1 MIRLALL
8 LIIFLLGTFS
18 TPTFASMGSTG
29 GGHSSGGHMGGGG
42 SIGGSFHSSSSTDS
56 GSDSGNG
63 FDVFG
68 PMIPY
73 HAHHIIVSNLILNI
87 IIGLVIAIIYYIVL
101 RRTTNLSRK
110 WTIIISLISGF
121 GIPEIALFL
130 LFILPD
136 MINSVNSITPVQSQH
151 DLLLQQNQSPSDFER
166 HLKLE
171 MHMGAPK
178 ENSDIMQD
186 NYAKAQYLYGNLIR
200 QYVAGNHNLS
210 SLKEY
215 LAGPFYRNM
224 VKEIKLKAS
233 QQTIDDVIVNKTV
246 INRWAKC
253 DDLTLIQI
261 TAYGND
267 SENQANSNFDSSF
280 SRKTWT
286 DYVVFDQD
294 LKIVNLI
301 YGEHF
306 HLNGQDF
313 NNDPGLSKGKYEEHD
328 LRDHE
333 HDMFN

>member
-1 MIRLALL
+1 MIRLRLALL
-8 LIIFLLGTFS
+8 LIIFLLGNFS

-29 GGHSSGGHMGGGG
+29 GGHTGGSHLGGGG
-42 SIGGSFHSSSSTDS
+42 STVGSLT
-56 GSDSGNG
+56 
-63 FDVFG
+63 
-68 PMIPY
+68 
-73 HAHHIIVSNLILNI
+73 
-87 IIGLVIAIIYYIVL
+87 IGLVMAIICYTLLYTVL
-101 RRTTNLSRK
+101 KRTTNLNRK
-110 WTIIISLISGF
+110 LIIMLGLIGGCSMIVLISGF
-121 GIPEIALFL
+121 SIINIALFL
-130 LFILPD
+130 CILPD
-136 MINSVNSITPVQSQH
+136 LNKGINSSTPAKSHKDINSSTQIKSQH
-151 DLLLQQNQSPSDFER
+151 DLLLQQNQAPSDFER
-166 HLKLE
+166 HLKLD
-171 MHMGAPK
+171 MHIGAPK
-178 ENSDIMQD
+178 ENSDIMQH

-200 QYVAGNHNLS
+200 QYVAGNHDLS

-215 LAGPFYRNM
+215 LAEPFYHNM
-224 VKEIKLKAS
+224 IKEIKLKAS

-246 INRWAKC
+246 INRWTKY

-313 NNDPGLSKGKYEEHD
+313 NNDPGLSKGKYKEHD
-328 LRDHE
+328 LRNNE
-333 HDMFN
+333 HDMFK

>member
-1 MIRLALL
+1 MIRFALL
-8 LIIFLLGTFS
+8 LIIFLLGNFS

-29 GGHSSGGHMGGGG
+29 GGHSSGSNMA
-42 SIGGSFHSSSSTDS
+42 GSFHSNSLTGSNSSYSD
-56 GSDSGNG
+56 SDSGNG
-63 FDVFG
+63 FDVFS
-68 PMIPY
+68 PMLPY
-73 HAHHIIVSNLILNI
+73 HNQYIIVPNLLLNI
-87 IIGLVIAIIYYIVL
+87 IIGLVIASIYYVVL
-101 RRTTNLSRK
+101 RRTTNLNRK
-110 WTIIISLISGF
+110 WTIMIGLVCGF

-130 LFILPD
+130 LFIIPD
-136 MINSVNSITPVQSQH
+136 IINSVNLLTPIKSQH
-151 DLLLQQNQSPSDFER
+151 NLLLHQNQSPSDFER

-171 MHMGAPK
+171 MHIGAPK
-178 ENSDIMQD
+178 ENSYIMQD

-215 LAGPFYRNM
+215 LARPFYRNM

-233 QQTIDDVIVNKTV
+233 QQTIDDIIVNKTV

-313 NNDPGLSKGKYEEHD
+313 NNDPGLSKDKYKEHD
-328 LRDHE
+328 LRNHE
-333 HDMFN
+333 HDMFK

>member
-8 LIIFLLGTFS
+8 LIIFLLGNFS

-29 GGHSSGGHMGGGG
+29 GGHSSGSTMGGGG
-42 SIGGSFHSSSSTDS
+42 DIGGSFHSSSYS

-63 FDVFG
+63 FDIFS
-68 PMIPY
+68 PMLPY
-73 HAHHIIVSNLILNI
+73 HTHYMIVPNLILNI
-87 IIGLVIAIIYYIVL
+87 IIGLVIASIYYIVL
-101 RRTTNLSRK
+101 RRTTNLNRK
-110 WTIIISLISGF
+110 WTIIIGLIGGF

-130 LFILPD
+130 LCIIPD
-136 MINSVNSITPVQSQH
+136 IINSMNLITPIKSQH
-151 DLLLQQNQSPSDFER
+151 DLLLQQNPSSSDFER
-166 HLKLE
+166 HLKLD
-171 MHMGAPK
+171 MHIGAPK
-178 ENSDIMQD
+178 ENNDIMQD

-246 INRWAKC
+246 INRWAKY
-253 DDLTLIQI
+253 DDLTLLQI

-286 DYVVFDQD
+286 DYVVFNQD

-313 NNDPGLSKGKYEEHD
+313 NHDPGLSKDKYQEHD
-328 LRDHE
+328 LRNHE
-333 HDMFN
+333 HDMFK

>member
-1 MIRLALL
+1 MIRLAIL
-8 LIIFLLGTFS
+8 LIIFLLGNFS

-29 GGHSSGGHMGGGG
+29 GGHFSGGHMGGGG
-42 SIGGSFHSSSSTDS
+42 SIGGSFNSSSST
-56 GSDSGNG
+56 GN
-63 FDVFG
+63 
-68 PMIPY
+68 P
-73 HAHHIIVSNLILNI
+73 LIFNI
-87 IIGLVIAIIYYIVL
+87 IIGLIMAIICYTVL
-101 RRTTNLSRK
+101 RRTTLRRK
-110 WTIIISLISGF
+110 WIIMLGLIGGFIILSLIGGF
-121 GIPEIALFL
+121 RIINIALFL
-130 LFILPD
+130 CILPD
-136 MINSVNSITPVQSQH
+136 MIKGINSSTPAKSQH
-151 DLLLQQNQSPSDFER
+151 DLLLQQNQSTIDFGR

-171 MHMGAPK
+171 MHLGAPK

-200 QYVAGNHNLS
+200 QYVAGNHNLT

-215 LAGPFYRNM
+215 LAEPFYSNM

-261 TAYGND
+261 TADGND

-313 NNDPGLSKGKYEEHD
+313 NHDPGLSKDKYQEHD

-333 HDMFN
+333 HDMFK

>member
-29 GGHSSGGHMGGGG
+29 GGHSSGSHMGGGG
-42 SIGGSFHSSSSTDS
+42 YIGGTDS
-56 GSDSGNG
+56 DSSYRGSDSGNS
-63 FDVFG
+63 FNVFS
-68 PMIPY
+68 PMFPY
-73 HAHHIIVSNLILNI
+73 HTPYINVPNLIFNI
-87 IIGLVIAIIYYIVL
+87 IIGLIITSIYYVVL
-101 RRTTNLSRK
+101 RRTTNLDRK
-110 WTIIISLISGF
+110 WIIMIGLIGGF
-121 GIPEIALFL
+121 CIPRIALFF
-130 LFILPD
+130 LFMVPNI
-136 MINSVNSITPVQSQH
+136 INRVNLITPIKSQH
-151 DLLLQQNQSPSDFER
+151 DLLLRQNQSPSDFER

-171 MHMGAPK
+171 MHIGAPK
-178 ENSDIMQD
+178 ENSDIIQD

-200 QYVAGNHNLS
+200 QYVAGNHTLS

-286 DYVVFDQD
+286 DYVVFNQD

-313 NNDPGLSKGKYEEHD
+313 NHDPGLSKDKYQEHD

-333 HDMFN
+333 HDMFK